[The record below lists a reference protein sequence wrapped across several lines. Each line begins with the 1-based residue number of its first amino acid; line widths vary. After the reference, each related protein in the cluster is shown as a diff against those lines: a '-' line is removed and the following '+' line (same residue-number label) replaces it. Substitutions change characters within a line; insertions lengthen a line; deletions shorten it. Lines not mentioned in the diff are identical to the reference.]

1 MSMGFPMR
9 VYWIPQQVGF
19 IFPRPFKSHFGGKD
33 SGALSGNPMDYPPYM
48 FVSFYVGGHICG
60 QCPMTTLGG
69 DSPMAA
75 PRKAVAR
82 TPKAYKAEIVPDDEV
97 VIRRPAARTPE
108 GREHQLIAKA
118 YDLAER
124 QIDDGTASSQV
135 ITHFLKLG
143 TEREKLERAKIQ
155 KETVLLQSKIDNA
168 ASQARV
174 EELYGRA
181 LNAMKAY
188 AGQDPEDEDEEN
200 LF

>member
-1 MSMGFPMR
+1 
-9 VYWIPQQVGF
+9 
-19 IFPRPFKSHFGGKD
+19 
-33 SGALSGNPMDYPPYM
+33 
-48 FVSFYVGGHICG
+48 
-60 QCPMTTLGG
+60 
-69 DSPMAA
+69 
-75 PRKAVAR
+75 
-82 TPKAYKAEIVPDDEV
+82 
-97 VIRRPAARTPE
+97 
-108 GREHQLIAKA
+108 
-118 YDLAER
+118 LAER